1 MRGRIFH
8 LLSVFCIPGLLALFA
23 LRRIWNAA

>member
-8 LLSVFCIPGLLALFA
+8 LISVFFIPMLLAGYA